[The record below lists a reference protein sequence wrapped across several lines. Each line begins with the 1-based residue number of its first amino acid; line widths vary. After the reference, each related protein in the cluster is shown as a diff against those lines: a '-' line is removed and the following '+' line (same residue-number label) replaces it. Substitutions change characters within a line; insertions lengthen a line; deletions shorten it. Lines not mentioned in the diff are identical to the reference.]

1 MNRLLSIFDLTG
13 NWSKPY
19 QDNGWEVMRLD
30 IQMGFDLHH
39 WNYKAL
45 PQDYFKGILIAQP
58 CTDFAISGAKH
69 FERKDADGSTMESL
83 SLLYKSLAIV
93 QHFKKGL
100 QFWTLENPM
109 SRIHKLAPEL
119 GNITF
124 KFHPYQFAGYTNQD
138 ADRYCKTTWLWGEFN
153 KPETKSL
160 DPLQKENPGWKS
172 LGGSSLK
179 TKNERSKTPL
189 GFAYAFYEANK

>member
-1 MNRLLSIFDLTG
+1 MKRLLSIFDLTG

-19 QDNGWEVMRLD
+19 KEAGWEVVYID
-30 IQMGFDLHH
+30 IQKGFDLHH

-45 PQDYFKGILIAQP
+45 SQDYFNGILIAQP

-69 FERKDADGSTMESL
+69 FKRKDADGSTLESL

-93 QHFKKGL
+93 QYFKIGL
-100 QFWTLENPM
+100 YFWALENPM

-119 GNITF
+119 GEISF
-124 KFHPYQFAGYTNQD
+124 KFHPCDFAGYTNSEE
-138 ADRYCKTTWLWGEFN
+138 DRYNKTTWLWGEFN
-153 KPETKSL
+153 NPVKNRLEPIS
-160 DPLQKENPGWKS
+160 KENPGWRS

-189 GFAYAFYEANK
+189 GFSYAFFEANN